1 MAVGDS
7 KKLTKKTP
15 AKPSPGG
22 AKSVYQYVHAGKGSK
37 GNARKNR
44 ELSQECYH
52 SYIHK
57 VLKQIKPEMGIS
69 SKAINQVNGL
79 LVYQMNKLID
89 LSANVARTGK
99 KSTLASRH
107 VQAATNVLLPFDLA
121 THAVTE
127 GTKAVTR
134 FAAA

>member
-7 KKLTKKTP
+7 KKPTKKTP

-22 AKSVYQYVHAGKGSK
+22 PKSTGISK
-37 GNARKNR
+37 DRARKNR
-44 ELSQECYH
+44 ELSQESYQ

-57 VLKQIKPEMGIS
+57 VLKQIRPDMGIS

-107 VQAATNVLLPFDLA
+107 VQAATNVLLPFELA